1 MAAGKAVDA
10 LKGLFRK
17 EEPFV
22 GPTPLHHPVSGL
34 PARVLADKA
43 RLDPIPLRDRGGGY
57 YAAERHPDV
66 LYRQYQLLE
75 SFAPSGS
82 AGGSLPR
89 WIPVAIGLLLAVV
102 LAFVGWEVAPAILG
116 GGAVKGSGGLT
127 QVVMPYVG
135 LGVGALCGVGLGF
148 LMMAIFGRAP
158 TGDMWPKVYAR
169 ARISQ
174 VKYVDA
180 ESRDCDENDVGA
192 VRVVVRRM
200 RTWLMRM
207 VFADR
212 QEGIFVP
219 TEDWKP
225 GLDLFREGDI
235 RIETTADLSAIS
247 HPSEL
252 YSGRPLSG
260 VWRGVNSVRWW
271 VQLREPIEAGK
282 ETAIYDGGEEENR
295 NRRLIGNAGFWM
307 LAAGILVGLVIFFN
321 ALDSSQEGERSAPV
335 DRTPTEAPLTPGATP
350 ATPGATDGN
359 SALRPVSRETG
370 LLWFEGARLPAA
382 RQFE

>member
-43 RLDPIPLRDRGGGY
+43 RRDPIPLRDRGGGY

-75 SFAPSGS
+75 SFAPSGA

-148 LMMAIFGRAP
+148 LMLSIFGRAP

-180 ESRDCDENDVGA
+180 ESRPCDENDVGA

-225 GLDLFREGDI
+225 GMDLFREGDI

-321 ALDSSQEGERSAPV
+321 ALDTSQEGQRSAPV

-350 ATPGATDGN
+350 ATPATDGN

-370 LLWFEGARLPAA
+370 LPWLEGVRLPGT
-382 RQFE
+382 RKFQ